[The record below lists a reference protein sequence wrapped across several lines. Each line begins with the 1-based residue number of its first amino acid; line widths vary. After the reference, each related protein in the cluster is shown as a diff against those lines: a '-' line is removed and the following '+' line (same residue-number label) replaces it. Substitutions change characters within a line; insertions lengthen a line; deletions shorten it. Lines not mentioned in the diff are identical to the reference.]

1 MLDGVIRRNIE
12 PALDRLGREL
22 VRLGL
27 GADQVTVGAF
37 LVGLLAGLAILAQA
51 YTLGLVLVLLS
62 RLADGLD
69 GAVARATRPTD
80 RGGFLDIT
88 LDFAFYGLVP
98 AAFALADPQAN
109 ALAASILLL
118 SFYVNG
124 ASFLAYAVMAEKKGL
139 STDRRG
145 KKSLYFTTGLAEGAE
160 TVIAFCLFCL
170 FPGAFPALAG
180 LFALMCFVTAGARI
194 LLAWRTF

>member
-1 MLDGVIRRNIE
+1 MLDGVIRKNIE
-12 PALDRLGREL
+12 PALDRLGIAL
-22 VRLGL
+22 VRLGI
-27 GADQVTVGAF
+27 GADQVTIGAF
-37 LVGLLAGLAILAQA
+37 VIALFSGLAIVAEAYALA
-51 YTLGLVLVLLS
+51 LVLILMS

-69 GAVARATRPTD
+69 GAVARATMPTD

-98 AAFALADPQAN
+98 AAFALADPGEN
-109 ALAASILLL
+109 AAAAAILLL

-145 KKSLYFTTGLAEGAE
+145 QKSLYFTTGLAEGVE
-160 TVIAFCLFCL
+160 TIIAFCLFCL
-170 FPGAFPALAG
+170 FPGAFAPLALI
-180 LFALMCFVTAGARI
+180 FALMCFVTAGARI